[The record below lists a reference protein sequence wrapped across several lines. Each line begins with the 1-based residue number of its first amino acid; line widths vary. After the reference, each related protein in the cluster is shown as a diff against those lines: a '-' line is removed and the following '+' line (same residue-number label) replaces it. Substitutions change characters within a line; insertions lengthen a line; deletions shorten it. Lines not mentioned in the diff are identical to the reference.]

1 MDYRG
6 LMMHFEPITEKEF
19 QDYWRYSVESWIR
32 DMGRAG
38 FLREDITF
46 EEAEKEVR
54 KFIPDG
60 LSTEGHHIMHIMDNG
75 NAVGTIWY
83 EIRDRAMREAYLW
96 DIFID
101 EDQRGRG
108 YGKEAMRELERTARK
123 EGARRIQL
131 NVFGFNSVAR
141 NLYVKTGYQDAAVT
155 MMKHL

>member
-1 MDYRG
+1 
-6 LMMHFEPITEKEF
+6 
-19 QDYWRYSVESWIR
+19 
-32 DMGRAG
+32 MGRAG

>member
-1 MDYRG
+1 
-6 LMMHFEPITEKEF
+6 MMHFESITEKEF
-19 QDYWRYSVESWIR
+19 PDYWRYSVESWIR

-46 EEAEKEVR
+46 EEAEKEVK

-60 LSTEGHHIMHIMDNG
+60 LSTEGHHIMHIMDNE

-83 EIRDRAMREAYLW
+83 EIRDRVTREAYLW

-108 YGKEAMRELERTARK
+108 YGKEAMMELERTASK
-123 EGARRIQL
+123 EGARRILL
-131 NVFGFNSVAR
+131 NVFGFNSIAR
-141 NLYVKTGYQDAAVT
+141 NLYLKTGYQDAAVT
-155 MMKHL
+155 MMKYL